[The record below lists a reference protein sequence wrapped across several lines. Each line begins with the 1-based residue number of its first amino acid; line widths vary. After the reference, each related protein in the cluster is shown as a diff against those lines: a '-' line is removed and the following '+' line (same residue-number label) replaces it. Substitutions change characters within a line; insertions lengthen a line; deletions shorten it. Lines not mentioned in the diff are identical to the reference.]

1 MVICACAA
9 AVECQTDGQQHPTQ
23 DTRQD
28 GQWIRLCVFLA
39 CPLVTT
45 EGALRG
51 KGANKRGNEQEEEE
65 EDEED
70 VDDVVAV
77 GSRPQRRGLSHTQRT
92 LAVSTNGRIKLFH
105 PFQRC
110 CIF

>member
-1 MVICACAA
+1 MDPA
-9 AVECQTDGQQHPTQ
+9 
-23 DTRQD
+23 
-28 GQWIRLCVFLA
+28 LCLFGLPSGDNGRRTA
-39 CPLVTT
+39 RR
-45 EGALRG
+45 E
-51 KGANKRGNEQEEEE
+51 ANKRGNQQEDEEDEEEE
-65 EDEED
+65 KEED

>member
-1 MVICACAA
+1 MDPA
-9 AVECQTDGQQHPTQ
+9 
-23 DTRQD
+23 
-28 GQWIRLCVFLA
+28 LCLFGLPSGDNGRRTA
-39 CPLVTT
+39 
-45 EGALRG
+45 RR
-51 KGANKRGNEQEEEE
+51 GANKRGNQQEDEEEE
-65 EDEED
+65 KEED